1 VEGVARLEE
10 VGFIPDAITLYLENS
25 LLQLNNLQYEEMSFF
40 CKLSRFILNIIN
52 LAENELELI
61 LLEN

>member
-1 VEGVARLEE
+1 M
-10 VGFIPDAITLYLENS
+10 PDAITLYLENS